1 MGSAGYLLLIYP
13 NFIMNKKYASLRLF
27 NAVVVADKRDPGT
40 VYELNEQRGVVI
52 APSAMHRI
60 TDIKRYVEEKY
71 LTGSELNV
79 SFYSNWNK
87 VKTLSLEEQLC
98 DQILH
103 YFSTYGLEFLGLDA
117 PEYVYIPNPGV
128 KDVPARLQ
136 LLVIKGVTKE
146 SMQEACFKLLSS
158 GVALKQE
165 TIEDILY
172 VLEND
177 CGYKFT
183 GSEVIRNREA
193 QVMIY
198 DRTGVFPKDSESV
211 LRYLV
216 YKATGETL
224 VIKNRQLI
232 SKIAVSGYALPQKL
246 NFLELSKTFNR
257 YKPIWLA
264 FKRANKEN
272 KAIVNKI
279 AKLSKTNH
287 VPMKPNVLAN
297 ITSLLPSVADVVKS
311 CENATPFQIARAL
324 NAVRLYKENNE
335 SRMYSVRNGKL
346 FVKPADGK
354 VFNQNKYEVPLIRA
368 LQEKVSDKKVYIPD
382 ELDYALPVSEKMF
395 SGNVPTGSSIL
406 APIES
411 DCLLVGIY
419 WKDENGQRTDL
430 DLSAVNLNTKVG
442 WNTRWRNVDGSLMYS
457 GDMTSAYGE
466 GATEWLYM
474 DKGLNA
480 SFLITVNLYSGQI
493 NKPFKVIVGYAKKSD
508 IDRNYMIDPNK
519 IIFQADC
526 VMRKGQMM
534 IGIIEPV
541 NDLVKFTL
549 LDRAV
554 QNSRVTASGQSTE
567 TLALDYVLKANKSSL
582 RLRDFVNT
590 VELPELADVDLSMQT
605 LSRDTV
611 LNLFD

>member
-1 MGSAGYLLLIYP
+1 
-13 NFIMNKKYASLRLF
+13 MNKKYASLRLF
-27 NAVVVADKRDPGT
+27 NAVVVADKRNSST

-60 TDIKRYVEEKY
+60 ADIKRYVEEKY
-71 LTGSELNV
+71 LTGSELNS

-87 VKTLSLEEQLC
+87 VRTVSLEDQLC

-103 YFSTYGLEFLGLDA
+103 YFSTYGLEFLGLDS
-117 PEYVYIPNPGV
+117 PDYVYIPNPGV
-128 KDVPARLQ
+128 KDVPERLQ
-136 LLVIKGVTKE
+136 LLVIKGVTNV
-146 SMQEACFKLLSS
+146 SMQEACFKMLSS

-172 VLEND
+172 VLTND

-183 GSEVIRNREA
+183 GTEVIRNREA

-198 DRTGVFPKDSESV
+198 DQTGVFPTDSESA

-224 VIKNRQLI
+224 VIKNKNLLT
-232 SKIAVSGYALPQKL
+232 KITASGYGLPKTL
-246 NFLELSKTFNR
+246 NVYEMSKTFNR

-264 FKRANKEN
+264 FKKTNKEN
-272 KAIVNKI
+272 VAVVNKI

-297 ITSLLPSVADVVKS
+297 ITSLLPSVADVVKA
-311 CENATPFQIARAL
+311 CENATAFQVARAL

-346 FVKPADGK
+346 FVKSAEGRA
-354 VFNQNKYEVPLIRA
+354 FNQNKYEVPLIRA
-368 LQEKVSDKKVYIPD
+368 LQSKTSDKKYYIPD

-419 WKDENGQRTDL
+419 WKDEDGSRTDL
-430 DLSAVNLNTKVG
+430 DLSACNLNQKIG
-442 WNTRWRNVDGSLMYS
+442 WNTRWRNTDGSLMYS

-480 SFLITVNLYSGQI
+480 SFLITVNLYSGAP
-493 NKPFKVIVGYAKKSD
+493 NKPFKVIVGYGKKSD
-508 IDRNYMIDPNK
+508 IGYNYMIDPNK
-519 IIFQADC
+519 VIFQADC
-526 VMRKGQMM
+526 VMRKRQMM
-534 IGIIEPV
+534 IGIVEPV
-541 NDLVKFTL
+541 PQVGANSTVKFTL

-554 QNSRVTASGQSTE
+554 QNSRVTSSGQSTE
-567 TLALDYVLKANKSSL
+567 TLALDYVLKANATSL
-582 RLRDFVNT
+582 RLRDFVKT
-590 VELPELADVDLSMQT
+590 VDLPDMADVDLSMQT
-605 LSRDTV
+605 LTRDAV
-611 LNLFD
+611 LNVFD